1 MNPTSTTR
9 WSPIVSA
16 PDDEFGNFL
25 EFGDLQLDFP
35 SFERV
40 AHDGRTDRQDV
51 DADTSM
57 DASMEHA
64 PAMVDFGIGH
74 MAQQPQQPT
83 SNPLM
88 NGYNGMGQ
96 LFNMQMSREQ
106 FHESQPSQAHI
117 KTQRQYHS
125 GMVPPTP
132 NSIEMHGGM
141 PGYYHTP
148 MHHQPHAYEYYQR
161 GQRDQ
166 VKPATFERNVAPE
179 LMGQT
184 DGLHTIGVACG
195 DASGHSISVRPRAS
209 RGKFQSLDVASAGSK
224 ESSQSIFS
232 LWNSSWL

>member
-1 MNPTSTTR
+1 VTLQVFNPRRPHAALLESTQSRLPAASYRFQSWSLDERLFPRCANGYTYESNEMNQTSTTR

-57 DASMEHA
+57 DATMEIA
-64 PAMVDFGIGH
+64 PAMVDFGIAH
-74 MAQQPQQPT
+74 MSQQPQQPT

-88 NGYNGMGQ
+88 SYNGMGQ
-96 LFNMQMSREQ
+96 LFNMPMSREQ
-106 FHESQPSQAHI
+106 FHESQHPHPHI
-117 KTQRQYHS
+117 KTQRQYHP

-148 MHHQPHAYEYYQR
+148 VHQQPQAFEYYQR
-161 GQRDQ
+161 SQRDQ
-166 VKPATFERNVAPE
+166 VNP
-179 LMGQT
+179 
-184 DGLHTIGVACG
+184 LH
-195 DASGHSISVRPRAS
+195 
-209 RGKFQSLDVASAGSK
+209 
-224 ESSQSIFS
+224 
-232 LWNSSWL
+232 